1 MFRIIGANLYYIIYF
16 HNNFLEK
23 KKKDSE
29 AFTQELFEN
38 VV

>member
-23 KKKDSE
+23 DSE

>member
-1 MFRIIGANLYYIIYF
+1 MFRIIGANLCYIIYF
-16 HNNFLEK
+16 HNNFLE